1 MQRLLPR
8 TPRGAVLGTALAIGL
23 LGPGATSAL
32 AGYIVLDTFDGPQG
46 ALGQD
51 RTLDQMV
58 HENPFGFATPLET
71 FVNEAG
77 GFYAFISDP
86 AVLGTGYITY
96 DNFAGGS
103 ADLSSATGFK
113 LDFATVDQDA
123 PMSIDLVTFDDMG
136 GVAGTASVDLTM
148 MAGVNMTVSA
158 AIGDFTVTGDFDLA
172 NIGEVLLTF
181 NPEDGGT
188 PSLDFTLTEF
198 RATPTPSALALL
210 AIGGLVA
217 RGSRR
222 RI

>member
-51 RTLDQMV
+51 R
-58 HENPFGFATPLET
+58 PLET

-113 LDFATVDQDA
+113 LDFDTVDQDA

-136 GVAGTASVDLTM
+136 GVAGSASVDLTM

-217 RGSRR
+217 RGRRR